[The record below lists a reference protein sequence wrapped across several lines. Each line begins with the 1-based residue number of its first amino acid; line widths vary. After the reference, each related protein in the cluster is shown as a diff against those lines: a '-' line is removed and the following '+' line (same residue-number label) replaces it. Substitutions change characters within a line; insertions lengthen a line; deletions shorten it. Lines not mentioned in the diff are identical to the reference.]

1 LQAAGIEFDSN
12 QGTAWGLTDKKTFLN
27 LDLLTSYSQFWI
39 HDNTKS
45 LLLQFSFNPYQVIEL
60 PQVLNTAQT
69 LLCIKSTRTVS
80 EIK

>member
-39 HDNTKS
+39 HDNTKIS
-45 LLLQFSFNPYQVIEL
+45 PFAVFV
-60 PQVLNTAQT
+60 
-69 LLCIKSTRTVS
+69 
-80 EIK
+80 